1 MFDELL
7 EIVKEFFKKLF
18 SSRLFALSVI
28 FTVMF
33 AGLLG
38 KLFQMQIL
46 DGSEYQETYM
56 QRTEKNVTTPGSRG
70 NIYDRNGNRLAYNEL
85 AYSVTIQDLGDY
97 PRPSS
102 RNQMLYR
109 LVRILDR
116 RGETVEGKFEIA
128 LDQNGEMFFTSSSDS
143 ARTRFFL
150 NFYGLSSTASLNDRN
165 KPSLEVVMKVH
176 QTYNYVNLEWLL
188 YGRGE
193 MLASAEESSLA
204 SSNSD
209 YQPSLFDENPVNPSK
224 ETITL
229 ENRKEMALRSTG
241 NTPKEIVKQEIRYI
255 EKPARKI
262 TEIRIFFDDNTYET
276 FRPEK

>member
-1 MFDELL
+1 
-7 EIVKEFFKKLF
+7 
-18 SSRLFALSVI
+18 
-28 FTVMF
+28 
-33 AGLLG
+33 
-38 KLFQMQIL
+38 
-46 DGSEYQETYM
+46 
-56 QRTEKNVTTPGSRG
+56 
-70 NIYDRNGNRLAYNEL
+70 
-85 AYSVTIQDLGDY
+85 
-97 PRPSS
+97 
-102 RNQMLYR
+102 
-109 LVRILDR
+109 
-116 RGETVEGKFEIA
+116 
-128 LDQNGEMFFTSSSDS
+128 
-143 ARTRFFL
+143 
-150 NFYGLSSTASLNDRN
+150 
-165 KPSLEVVMKVH
+165 VMKVH

-204 SSNSD
+204 SSNGD